1 MRTLKTFSALT
12 TAALS
17 LTLAASAGAAAPTV
31 VKVGSLPGTPAKYNK
46 VFITKYGPSSAKKVL
61 LLIPGTNGGAENFA
75 LVGPEL
81 AKKVP
86 GLQVW
91 AMDRREQALEDNS
104 MMQKVLANKAT
115 AQQALDYY
123 LGLGWLKKPVPS
135 NTFVPLQAKDFR
147 FMKDWGMK
155 MQVEDARAVILQAKK
170 QGKTVILGGHSLGAS
185 MAAAYAAWDFNG
197 KPGYKDIAGIVA
209 IDGGLAGTFDA
220 TDTAAGARASL
231 AKLDVTAATPDGP
244 WANLLGLTGFAWAT
258 GPFAQIGALAA
269 LKAPNALSVLASFP
283 LLPSYLK
290 ADVPTTNEGALGFA
304 FDNDTSPK
312 ALSLIQ
318 VRAGQLATSGDPRGW
333 QNGEVTPVQNIA
345 KGFAGNQYGT
355 NSVDW
360 YYPARLNVD
369 TGGASSMDRNS
380 PAAKVLGLRVWHIKD
395 VNVPYYAFQT
405 SLSGSRDGVVNG
417 AKNFA
422 ARSKVPKSG
431 LVIVDAKTTTSH
443 LDPLLAAPATNDFL
457 KTVIPFL
464 KSKIKT
470 R

>member
-1 MRTLKTFSALT
+1 MVRCAAMRNLKTFSALT

-17 LTLAASAGAAAPTV
+17 LTLVASAGAAAPTV

-91 AMDRREQALEDNS
+91 AMDRREHALEDTT
-104 MMQKVLANKAT
+104 MMRKGLAGSAT
-115 AQQALDYY
+115 PKQVLDYY
-123 LGLGWLKKPVPS
+123 LGWILNPTQTPK
-135 NTFVPLQAKDFR
+135 FVPEQAKNFT

-170 QGKTVILGGHSLGAS
+170 QGKTVILGGHSLGGS

-197 KPGYKDIAGIVA
+197 KPGYKDIAGVVA
-209 IDGGLAGTFDA
+209 IDGGLGGSFGSGDG
-220 TDTAAGARASL
+220 DSAAN
-231 AKLDVTAATPDGP
+231 AKANLKTLEVTATNPDGP
-244 WANLLGLTGFAWAT
+244 WANLLSIPTLAWAS
-258 GPFAQIGALAA
+258 GPFSQIAALAA
-269 LKAPNALSVLASFP
+269 MKDPNGPSTLTSFA
-283 LLPSYLK
+283 LLPGYLK
-290 ADVPTTNEGALGFA
+290 ASYPTTNEGALGFA
-304 FDNDTSPK
+304 FDNDTSPA

-318 VRAGQLATSGDPRGW
+318 VRAGQMAASGDPRGW

-345 KGFAGNQYGT
+345 KGFGGDRYGT
-355 NSVDW
+355 NGVDW
-360 YYPARLNVD
+360 YYPRRLNID
-369 TGGASSMDRNS
+369 SGAASSMNPKS
-380 PAAKVLGLRVWHIKD
+380 PAQKALGLRVWHLKD

-417 AKNFA
+417 A
-422 ARSKVPKSG
+422 
-431 LVIVDAKTTTSH
+431 
-443 LDPLLAAPATNDFL
+443 
-457 KTVIPFL
+457 
-464 KSKIKT
+464 
-470 R
+470 